1 MPKPRINIAAINAVL
16 RNRRSSDDKSRKAA
30 LSGQDGASGGL
41 PSARPEERAS
51 GASEINVFD
60 GIDEAELL
68 AADSWLPYQANVRWF
83 YSLKAVQWVV
93 ALLIMSNFLINII
106 EKEVDPLGRHNEVE
120 GTFDNIYMFFNI
132 VFLLELLINMYA
144 HGLRF
149 WISGWNLFDLVVVTI
164 GVISMFHIKA
174 LQSIVVLRT
183 VRAFRVFRLF
193 KRVESLHKIIVAL
206 GHALPGVANALVVLL
221 LVMCIYAIVGVE
233 VSRATALPPA
243 AALRGRV

>member
-16 RNRRSSDDKSRKAA
+16 RNRRSSDDAKSRKAA
-30 LSGQDGASGGL
+30 LSGQD
-41 PSARPEERAS
+41 
-51 GASEINVFD
+51 
-60 GIDEAELL
+60 
-68 AADSWLPYQANVRWF
+68 
-83 YSLKAVQWVV
+83 
-93 ALLIMSNFLINII
+93 MSNFLINII

-132 VFLLELLINMYA
+132 VFLLELLVNMYA

-221 LVMCIYAIVGVE
+221 LVMCIYA